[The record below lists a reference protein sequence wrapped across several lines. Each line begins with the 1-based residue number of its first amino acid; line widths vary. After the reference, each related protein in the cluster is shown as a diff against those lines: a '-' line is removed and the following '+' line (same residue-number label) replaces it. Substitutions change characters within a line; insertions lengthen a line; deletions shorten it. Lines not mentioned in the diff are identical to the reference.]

1 MIWQQQGNDMARVA
15 AVRRLHDVDMDAL
28 GVQETALINFCL
40 MDGIRLYTCQKSLSM
55 CVVQKQKKRWIQVG
69 DK

>member
-1 MIWQQQGNDMARVA
+1 MIWQQRGSDMARVG
-15 AVRRLHDVDMDAL
+15 AVSRLYDVDIDAL
-28 GVQETALINFCL
+28 GVQETALINFYL
-40 MDGIRLYTCQKSLSM
+40 MDGIRLHTCQKLLSM